1 MELDL
6 DKKQTF
12 KERFIFFLKKN
23 KLKLFF
29 LIGFIL
35 FFLISIILFI
45 EHKKKENSLLSEKY
59 IKASL
64 FLSKNKNKQA
74 KNYFEQ
80 IILSENKFY
89 SLLALNTILEKK
101 LIDDNGKILNYFK
114 NLEKINYS
122 EELKDLIQLKKSL
135 YFLQIKDYKSG
146 EKILNDLIN
155 KNSTLKSVAQE
166 IIE

>member
-64 FLSKNKNKQA
+64 FYQKIKITKLK
-74 KNYFEQ
+74 
-80 IILSENKFY
+80 
-89 SLLALNTILEKK
+89 TIL
-101 LIDDNGKILNYFK
+101 
-114 NLEKINYS
+114 
-122 EELKDLIQLKKSL
+122 
-135 YFLQIKDYKSG
+135 
-146 EKILNDLIN
+146 N
-155 KNSTLKSVAQE
+155 K
-166 IIE
+166 